1 MLSCRMEA
9 KSMRLGLK
17 GNPPFLDEAFEGG
30 INSDESLWTMEDG
43 EIHLTITKGSKGQT
57 WPCVFKGHTK
67 VRRITRRTRR
77 TWVCPSICEH

>member
-1 MLSCRMEA
+1 
-9 KSMRLGLK
+9 MRLGLK